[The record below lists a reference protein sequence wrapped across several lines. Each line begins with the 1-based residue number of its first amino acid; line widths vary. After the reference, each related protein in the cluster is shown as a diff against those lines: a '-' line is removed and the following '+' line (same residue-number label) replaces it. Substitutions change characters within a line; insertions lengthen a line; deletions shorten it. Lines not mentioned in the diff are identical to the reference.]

1 VFSCEYVVWAS
12 VSGVKYH
19 QRNKTNN
26 MENILLMLSIRFDN
40 ISVFVV
46 GFKEFGEILNNKA

>member
-1 VFSCEYVVWAS
+1 VWAS

-26 MENILLMLSIRFDN
+26 TENILLMLSIRFDN